1 MFQTGTNVPQ
11 ILLLKASHVIIFI
24 VVTSLCATSTSVQ
37 FIVINNLCN
46 IVLVLVIFAFCVGVI
61 LVRIEIYPLR
71 LVCLSPADANDGDV
85 DHKQYQ
91 QGSTT
96 KSTGY

>member
-71 LVCLSPADANDGDV
+71 LVCLSLADAEDGDV

-96 KSTGY
+96 YSTGF